1 MLQPPVSDLAPWRP
15 GRWITQTGYAL
26 NEDDVVVGV
35 KKDKKRQIDM
45 IVSVREVDSMIQKGF
60 GK

>member
-15 GRWITQTGYAL
+15 GHWITQTGYAL
-26 NEDDVVVGV
+26 NEDDVVIGV

-45 IVSVREVDSMIQKGF
+45 IVSVREVDSIIQKGF

>member
-1 MLQPPVSDLAPWRP
+1 MLQPPVSDLAPWRS
-15 GRWITQTGYAL
+15 GHWITQTGYAL

-45 IVSVREVDSMIQKGF
+45 IVSVREVDSIIQKGF

>member
-15 GRWITQTGYAL
+15 GHWITQTGYAL

-45 IVSVREVDSMIQKGF
+45 IVPVREVDSLIQKGF

>member
-1 MLQPPVSDLAPWRP
+1 MLQPPVTDLAPWAP
-15 GRWITQTGYAL
+15 GHWITQTGYAL
-26 NEDDVVVGV
+26 NENDVVVGV